1 MSLFN
6 KYLTIIQEAKIVREK
21 ISKNYSD
28 DRSER
33 RGILT
38 IPMSSHHD
46 LERQDQIYRN
56 LATSKA
62 YQFKDEENLSD
73 YEIQQRIQSDLLKRK
88 EKEIQAYVDPE
99 AELKAKKAK
108 IIYSNADLS
117 IKLKNNITIDMKQVY
132 EDPSFSY
139 TYTEY
144 MYTKGKE
151 KEIDDNTKEKLE
163 NSILRNSTYYL
174 KYTVLTQGKWSDKN
188 RFKANQ
194 TIVSTLQD
202 IKKKYPCRVSNK
214 LQFVYELSLPEIDY
228 FKEKYSAF
236 FDV

>member
-6 KYLTIIQEAKIVREK
+6 KYLIIIQEAKIVREK
-21 ISKNYSD
+21 VSRNYKD

-38 IPMSSHHD
+38 IPMSSYHD

-88 EKEIQAYVDPE
+88 EKEIEPYVDPE

-108 IIYSNADLS
+108 IIYSDVDLA
-117 IKLKNNITIDMKQVY
+117 IKLKKNLQVDMKQIY
-132 EDPSFSY
+132 KDPSLSY
-139 TYTEY
+139 TYIEY
-144 MYTKGKE
+144 MNENK
-151 KEIDDNTKEKLE
+151 KEIDDNTKEELE
-163 NSILRNSTYYL
+163 KSILSDPTYYL

-188 RFKANQ
+188 RLKANKL
-194 TIVSTLQD
+194 IVSTLQD
-202 IKKKYPCRVSNK
+202 IKKTYPGRVSNK
-214 LQFVYELSLPEIDY
+214 LQFVYDLSLLEIDY